1 MSTTTTGR
9 ATVDSVLAQPGTSMA
24 ANERVLPHAE
34 QDEYECVC
42 QAIAHVSR
50 DRRQRPR

>member
-34 QDEYECVC
+34 QDEYECVR
-42 QAIAHVSR
+42 QAIRHVSYEG
-50 DRRQRPR
+50 RRRAR